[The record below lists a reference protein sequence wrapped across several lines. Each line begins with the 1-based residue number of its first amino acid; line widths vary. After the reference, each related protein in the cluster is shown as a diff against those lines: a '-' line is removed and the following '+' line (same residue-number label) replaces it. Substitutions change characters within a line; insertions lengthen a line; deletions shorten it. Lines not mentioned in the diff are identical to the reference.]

1 LEQLRTVWNALDP
14 RRRLMVAGAT
24 LAVFVAVLMLAR
36 IAATPGMS
44 LLYGGLEGAQAGEVV
59 QALDQRGVRYEV
71 RGDAIYVESRMRDET
86 RMSLA
91 AQGLPANSSTGYEL
105 LDGLT
110 GFGTTSQMF
119 DAAYWRAK
127 EGELARTIVASPHI
141 RAARVHISQGAA
153 QPFRRD
159 RDTSASVTVTSAGG
173 LLTPVQAQA
182 LRFLV
187 ASAVP
192 ALQPGDVAVIDGNGG
207 LVVTDDA
214 AAGGGDRASELR
226 RNVERLL
233 EAHVGYG
240 RAVVE
245 LNIDTVTDRE
255 TILERRIDPDTR
267 VAVSQESE
275 ERNATNSDTRNASVS
290 VASNLPDGDA
300 AGGDGSQQS
309 REVETRQRVAYEVS
323 QTSREI
329 ERGPGAIRRLT
340 VAVLVDGLRT
350 PDADGVMQ
358 WSPRPDEELAAL
370 RDLVASA
377 VGYDPERGDEITL
390 RSLPFEPV
398 SALNGT
404 AASVGLFDRLGL
416 DLMGLLRLAALA
428 LVVMFLAF
436 FVLRPLLSAR
446 AQGGGSG
453 GRQALPSLGNG
464 GMGGGLSEA
473 LSGEIDDMWGG
484 SNALSPLPGP
494 MTSPLG
500 NSMGG
505 GGMADFGGDDGS
517 GASEEDPVERMR
529 ALIADRQDETI
540 EILRSWMEQP
550 EGSR

>member
-1 LEQLRTVWNALDP
+1 
-14 RRRLMVAGAT
+14 MVAGAT

-36 IAATPGMS
+36 LAATPGMS
-44 LLYGGLEGAQAGEVV
+44 LLYGGLEGAQAGEVI

-71 RGDAIYVESRMRDET
+71 RGDAIYVESRLRDET
-86 RMSLA
+86 RMSMA

-141 RAARVHISQGAA
+141 RAARVHISQGAT

-159 RDTSASVTVTSAGG
+159 RDASASVTVTTAGG
-173 LLTPVQAQA
+173 MLAPVQAQA

-192 ALQPGDVAVIDGNGG
+192 ALRPEDVAVIDGNGG
-207 LVVTDDA
+207 LVVADEA
-214 AAGGGDRASELR
+214 VAGGVGDRAGELR

-233 EAHVGYG
+233 EAHVGHG

-245 LNIDTVTDRE
+245 INIDTVTDRE
-255 TILERRIDPDTR
+255 TIHERRIDPETR

-275 ERNATNSDTRNASVS
+275 ERNATMSDTRNASVS

-309 REVETRQRVAYEVS
+309 REVESRQRVAYEVS

-340 VAVLVDGLRT
+340 VAVLVDGLRV
-350 PDADGVMQ
+350 PDADGIMQ
-358 WSPRPDEELAAL
+358 WNPRPEAELTAL

-377 VGYDPERGDEITL
+377 VGFDAGRGDVITL

-398 SALNGT
+398 SALQGT
-404 AASVGLFDRLGL
+404 AASAGLLDRLGL
-416 DLMGLLRLAALA
+416 DLMALLRRAALA

-436 FVLRPLLSAR
+436 FVLRPLLSNAR
-446 AQGGGSG
+446 PQRGGP
-453 GRQALPSLGNG
+453 ALPAL
-464 GMGGGLSEA
+464 GGGLPGGLPSPV
-473 LSGEIDDMWGG
+473 LSGEIDDGWD
-484 SNALSPLPGP
+484 NAGDLSPLPGP
-494 MTSPLG
+494 LGNPLG
-500 NSMGG
+500 APMGG
-505 GGMADFGGDDGS
+505 GGLPDFGGDGLTD
-517 GASEEDPVERMR
+517 APEEDPVERMR

-540 EILRSWMEQP
+540 EILRSWMEEP

>member
-1 LEQLRTVWNALDP
+1 M
-14 RRRLMVAGAT
+14 MVAGAT
-24 LAVFVAVLMLAR
+24 LVVFVAVLMLAR
-36 IAATPGMS
+36 IAASPGMS
-44 LLYGGLEGAQAGEVV
+44 LLYGGLEGAQAGEVI

-91 AQGLPANSSTGYEL
+91 AQGLPTNSSTGYEL

-141 RAARVHISQGAA
+141 RAARVHISQGAT

-159 RDTSASVTVTSAGG
+159 RDASASVTVTPAGG
-173 LLTPVQAQA
+173 ALSPVQAQA

-192 ALQPGDVAVIDGNGG
+192 ALRPEDVAVIDSNGG
-207 LVVTDDA
+207 LVLADDPVTGI
-214 AAGGGDRASELR
+214 GGGDRASELR

-233 EAHVGYG
+233 EAHVGHG

-245 LNIDTVTDRE
+245 VNVDTLTDRE
-255 TILERRIDPDTR
+255 TIVERRVDPETR
-267 VAVSQESE
+267 VALSQESE
-275 ERNATNSDTRNASVS
+275 ERNTTMSDTRNASVS

-300 AGGDGSQQS
+300 AGGEGRQQS

-340 VAVLVDGLRT
+340 VAVLVDGLRA
-350 PDADGVMQ
+350 PDADGVVQ
-358 WSPRPDEELAAL
+358 WSPRPEAELAAL
-370 RDLVASA
+370 RELVASA
-377 VGYDPERGDEITL
+377 VGYDPERGDVITL

-398 SALNGT
+398 LALQGTEASA
-404 AASVGLFDRLGL
+404 GLIDRLGL

-428 LVVMFLAF
+428 LVVLFLAF
-436 FVLRPLLSAR
+436 FVLRPLLSSAR
-446 AQGGGSG
+446 LQGGQDDK
-453 GRQALPSLGNG
+453 QALPGLGG
-464 GMGGGLSEA
+464 DMRGGLPA
-473 LSGEIDDMWGG
+473 ATLSGEIDDAWG
-484 SNALSPLPGP
+484 SAELSPLPGL
-494 MTSPLG
+494 LG
-500 NSMGG
+500 NPMGG
-505 GGMADFGGDDGS
+505 GGLSDYSGNGDIDS
-517 GASEEDPVERMR
+517 PDEDPVERMR

-540 EILRSWMEQP
+540 EILRSWMEEP

>member
-1 LEQLRTVWNALDP
+1 MDQLRTVWNALDP

-36 IAATPGMS
+36 LAATPGMS
-44 LLYGGLEGAQAGEVV
+44 LLYGGLEGAQAGEVI

-86 RMSLA
+86 RMSMA

-141 RAARVHISQGAA
+141 RAARVHISQGAT

-159 RDTSASVTVTSAGG
+159 RDASASVTVTPAGG
-173 LLTPVQAQA
+173 VLAPVQAQA

-192 ALQPGDVAVIDGNGG
+192 ALRPGDVAVIDGNGG
-207 LVVTDDA
+207 LVVADEA
-214 AAGGGDRASELR
+214 AAGAGGGDRAGELR

-233 EAHVGYG
+233 EAHVGHG

-245 LNIDTVTDRE
+245 VNIDTVTDRE
-255 TILERRIDPDTR
+255 TIHERRIDPETR

-275 ERNATNSDTRNASVS
+275 ERNATMSDTRNASVS

-309 REVETRQRVAYEVS
+309 REVESRQRVAYEVS

-329 ERGPGAIRRLT
+329 ERGPGAIRRLS
-340 VAVLVDGLRT
+340 VAVLVDGLRA

-358 WSPRPDEELAAL
+358 WNPRPEAELAAL

-377 VGYDPERGDEITL
+377 VGYDAERGDVITL

-398 SALNGT
+398 SALQGT
-404 AASVGLFDRLGL
+404 AASAGLLDALGL
-416 DLMGLLRLAALA
+416 DLMALLRLAALA

-436 FVLRPLLSAR
+436 FVLRPLLSNAR
-446 AQGGGSG
+446 PQG
-453 GRQALPSLGNG
+453 GRQALPVLGG
-464 GMGGGLSEA
+464 GAMGGLPSPV
-473 LSGEIDDMWGG
+473 LSGEIEDNWG
-484 SNALSPLPGP
+484 NAGELSPLPGP
-494 MTSPLG
+494 LG
-500 NSMGG
+500 NPLAAPMGG
-505 GGMADFGGDDGS
+505 DGLTDFGGDGQSDTP
-517 GASEEDPVERMR
+517 EEDPVERMR

-540 EILRSWMEQP
+540 EILRSWMEEP